1 MDLSLWV
8 TGYRIAFKLQKLFQ
22 HCKKCPDLPRY
33 PFDRQQ
39 VLKRIRVS
47 DEEIIRAA
55 KSHLGSSFIAVLEQ
69 NVGIG
74 KAPSTRS
81 QNR

>member
-1 MDLSLWV
+1 MLL
-8 TGYRIAFKLQKLFQ
+8 RRLLQDSETIISGFRA
-22 HCKKCPDLPRY
+22 CGIY

-55 KSHLGSSFIAVLEQ
+55 KSHLGSSFIAALEQ